1 MLQAKR
7 YEEKIKKGAEINRA
21 GTVSTR
27 LTLSEVDAVRKASA
41 SMGLTM
47 SEFIRRLLIADE
59 VIQ

>member
-1 MLQAKR
+1 MPQAKL
-7 YEEKIKKGAEINRA
+7 YEEKIKKGAEINRV

-27 LTLSEVDAVRKASA
+27 LTLSELEAVRKASA

-47 SEFIRRLLIADE
+47 SDFIRRLLIADE

>member
-1 MLQAKR
+1 MHQAKA
-7 YEEKIKKGAEINRA
+7 YEEKIKKGAEINRI

-27 LTLSEVDAVRKASA
+27 LSLAEVDAVRKASA

>member
-1 MLQAKR
+1 MPQAKL
-7 YEEKIKKGAEINRA
+7 YEEKIKKGAEINRV

-27 LTLSEVDAVRKASA
+27 LTLSEMDAVRKASA

>member
-1 MLQAKR
+1 MPQAKL
-7 YEEKIKKGAEINRA
+7 YEVKIKKGAEVNRV

-27 LTLSEVDAVRKASA
+27 LTLSEMDAVRKASA

>member
-1 MLQAKR
+1 MPQAKL
-7 YEEKIKKGAEINRA
+7 YEEKIKKGAEVNRV

-27 LTLSEVDAVRKASA
+27 LTLSEMDAVRKASA

>member
-1 MLQAKR
+1 MPQAKL
-7 YEEKIKKGAEINRA
+7 YEKKIRKGAEINRV

-27 LTLSEVDAVRKASA
+27 LSLSEMEAVRKASA

-47 SEFIRRLLIADE
+47 SDFIRRLLIADE